1 MRGGVL
7 VAVVGTICG
16 GCFQLDIPPG
26 SLRCTEECPGEMECV
41 EGRCFPKGWKPS
53 ADATYETDLGA
64 GADLDGAPPPGWW
77 NAAWSRRRKLTFHN
91 AAAQVDLLDF
101 PVLVVLDASR
111 VDYSRTRT
119 YGEDVRFVD
128 ADGKT
133 VLAHEIEA
141 WTQGG
146 TSFIWVR
153 VPKVDMASTTDH
165 IWLYHGNG
173 AAGDGQQ
180 PAAVWHP
187 SYKAVWHLHDGFQ
200 DSTANAMHATNFGST
215 DAPGVIADGR
225 AFDGQGQYIDTN
237 DSRDLQSFTV
247 MVWAQGASVPDNDD
261 VNGPLLREENY
272 QLCWD
277 HAAPYPRAAVS
288 YLHTGGIWRAA
299 QFGTLQAETWY
310 LLAATLD
317 GGTLVAYV
325 NGAKTDSDTQS
336 PVTLSSTHTAKI
348 GRHAHKSSVPVNFF
362 EGRVDEVRI
371 ADVARSADW
380 IAAQHASM
388 TDAFIGYGMEESR

>member
-1 MRGGVL
+1 MRLGVP
-7 VAVVGTICG
+7 VAVVATVCG

-26 SLRCTEECPGEMECV
+26 SLRCTEACPGEMTCV
-41 EGRCFPKGWKPS
+41 AGRCYPEGWKPP
-53 ADATYETDLGA
+53 ADAAPDADRGA
-64 GADLDGAPPPGWW
+64 GADLDGAAPAGWW
-77 NAAWSRRRKLTFHN
+77 NAAWGRRRKLTFQN
-91 AAAQVDLLDF
+91 ATAKVDLLDF

-111 VDYSRTRT
+111 VDYGRTRAH
-119 YGEDVRFVD
+119 GEDLRFVD

-133 VLAHEIEA
+133 VLAHEIEV

-153 VPKVDMASTTDH
+153 VPKVDRASTIDH

-173 AAGDGQQ
+173 SAGDGQQ

-187 SYKAVWHLHDGFQ
+187 SYKAVWHLHGGFQ
-200 DSTANAMHATNFGST
+200 DSTANAMHATNFGTT
-215 DAPGVIADGR
+215 DTPGVIAGGR
-225 AFDGQGQYIDTN
+225 AFDGQSQYIDTN
-237 DSRDLQSFTV
+237 DSRDLQRFTV
-247 MVWAQGASVPDNDD
+247 MAWAQGASVPDNDD

-277 HAAPYPRAAVS
+277 HAAPYPRAAAS
-288 YLHTGGIWRAA
+288 YQHAGGIWRAA
-299 QFGTLQAETWY
+299 QFGALQAGTWY
-310 LLAATLD
+310 LLAATFD
-317 GGTLVAYV
+317 SGTLVAYV

-336 PVTLSSTHTAKI
+336 PVVLSSSYTAKI

-362 EGRVDEVRI
+362 EGLVDEVRI
-371 ADVARSADW
+371 ADVARSSDW

-388 TDAFIGYGMEESR
+388 TDVFIDYGAEASR